1 MLLIGK
7 RVGSEYGIL
16 TLLLMILFSSCSVQ
30 QRIKV
35 KEYPKN
41 KPFVYSTKINIVN
54 ELPKDEEKRLTY
66 ELENYWDDSLRVRL
80 AQRYLAWYRL
90 SKPPAFDSVNIDRSV
105 NFMKAYLNSQ
115 GYFYPHFKDSIFID
129 TVKDQLRASVIMD
142 ISTGKNITID
152 SVSYNFQDSAL
163 NALVQSEISKSLL
176 KKGGRYTK
184 QVIGNELDRLTNLFR
199 QNGYYNFSRDDLR
212 AVVDTLGSELLE
224 LTLDPFKQAQLIAD
238 AAKKRNE
245 NPTWDIMITTTRV
258 LTDSTGLKQVSFGNI
273 YYYPETN
280 LYDIPDSVKKRNDF
294 IIDTFRS
301 GIMKYNQGIFRF
313 RPMREHTY
321 FKRGDKYNEADYFKT
336 LNTLGQLGAW
346 QQVDAILE
354 PRDKD
359 SLDVHLFMVPATK
372 QSVSAELE
380 GSRNSGDVI
389 TGNTL
394 GISMNLSYNNKNRW
408 KQAIQQQTV
417 LRTGVELNLLN
428 QANNPLLQTF
438 LVSAS
443 HTYAFPRIL
452 TPFRSWGSSKK
463 VENKKTLLTLN
474 GSYIDRR
481 NFYKVNSITASI
493 GYEWRSRK
501 RNGDHLWLY
510 KPLNLELY
518 GITRLAG
525 LDTLIQKNPF
535 LQASF
540 NEGNIVSQ
548 SLSFISTGTSRMNR
562 NRSHYFRVG
571 IEEAG
576 GLFGLLPGLKNNIYR
591 YIKTETEYRQVTRFD
606 KSELAYRAFAGVGY
620 NYGNDPRIG
629 RTLPFFKQ
637 FIAGGPYSMRA
648 WGLRQLGLGSSIFSD
663 TVNSS
668 YRDRFG
674 DIQLES
680 NIEYRFTL
688 LSLGSFKVGSAFFA
702 DIGNIWNIKRN
713 NQDPES
719 KFSLSNLGRDL
730 AIGVG
735 TGLRF
740 DFSYFLI
747 RFDFAYRVK
756 DPARNTNGGWMS
768 IRNFVWSE
776 TRSSGLKI
784 NNMALQFG
792 IGLPF

>member
-16 TLLLMILFSSCSVQ
+16 TLLFMILLSSCSVQ

-35 KEYPKN
+35 KDYPKN
-41 KPFVYSTKINIVN
+41 KPFIYSTKINIVN

-80 AQRYLAWYRL
+80 AQRYLVWYRL
-90 SKPPAFDSVNIDRSV
+90 SKPPVFDSVNIDRSV

-115 GYFYPHFKDSIFID
+115 GYFYPNFKDSIFID
-129 TVKDQLRASVIMD
+129 TVKDQLRTNVVMD

-184 QVIGNELDRLTNLFR
+184 QVIGDELDRLTNLFR

-212 AVVDTLGSELLE
+212 AVVDTLGSELLQ

-280 LYDIPDSVKKRNDF
+280 LYDIPDSVKKRTDF
-294 IIDTFRS
+294 IVDTFRS
-301 GIMKYNQGIFRF
+301 GIMKYKQGIFRF

-336 LNTLGQLGAW
+336 INTLGQLGAW

-354 PRDKD
+354 SRDKD

-438 LVSAS
+438 LMSAS

-481 NFYKVNSITASI
+481 NFYKVNSFTASI

-591 YIKTETEYRQVTRFD
+591 YIKTETEYRQLTRFD
-606 KSELAYRAFAGVGY
+606 KSELAYRAFAGIGY

-719 KFSLSNLGRDL
+719 KFSFSNLGRDL

>member
-7 RVGSEYGIL
+7 RVVLEYGIL
-16 TLLLMILFSSCSVQ
+16 TVLLMILLHSCSVQ
-30 QRIKV
+30 QRTTV
-35 KEYPKN
+35 RDFPAN
-41 KPFVYSTKINIVN
+41 KPFVYSNKINIVN
-54 ELPKDEEKRLTY
+54 DLPKDEEKRLTY
-66 ELENYWDDSLRVRL
+66 ELQNYWDDSLQVRL
-80 AQRYLAWYRL
+80 VQRYLAWYRL
-90 SKPPAFDSVNIDRSV
+90 NKPPVFDSSNLDRSI

-115 GYFYPHFKDSIFID
+115 GYFYSNLKDSVFID
-129 TVKDQLRASVIMD
+129 TVKNQLRANVIMD

-163 NALVQSEISKSLL
+163 KALVESEISKSPL

-184 QVIGNELDRLTNLFR
+184 QVISDELDRLTNLFR

-212 AVVDTLGSELLE
+212 AVVDTLDSELLQ

-245 NPTWDIMITTTRV
+245 NPNWSITITTTRN
-258 LTDSTGLKQVSFGNI
+258 LTDTTGLKQFSFGNI

-280 LYDIPDSVKKRNDF
+280 LYDIPDSVKRRTDF
-294 IIDTFRS
+294 KVDTFRS
-301 GIMKYNQGIFRF
+301 GIMKYKQGQFRF

-336 LNTLGQLGAW
+336 INTLGQLGAW

-359 SLDVHLFMVPATK
+359 SLDVHLFLVPAIK
-372 QSVSAELE
+372 QSVAAELE

-408 KQAIQQQTV
+408 KQAIQQQSV
-417 LRTGVELNLLN
+417 IRTGVELNLLN

-481 NFYKVNSITASI
+481 NFYKVNSFTASI

-510 KPLNLELY
+510 KPLNVELY

-548 SLSFISTGTSRMNR
+548 SLSFISTSTGRINR

-591 YIKTETEYRQVTRFD
+591 YIKTETEYRQVTRYD

-674 DIQLES
+674 DIQLET

-713 NQDPES
+713 NQDPDS
-719 KFSLSNLGRDL
+719 KFSFSNLAPDL

-756 DPARNTNGGWMS
+756 DPARNSNGGWMS
-768 IRNFVWSE
+768 IKDFVWSE
-776 TRSSGLKI
+776 TRASGLKI

>member
-294 IIDTFRS
+294 IVDTFRS

>member
-54 ELPKDEEKRLTY
+54 ELSKDEEKRLTY

-294 IIDTFRS
+294 IVDTFRS

>member
-7 RVGSEYGIL
+7 RVVLEYGIL
-16 TLLLMILFSSCSVQ
+16 TILLMILLHSCSVQ
-30 QRIKV
+30 QRTTV
-35 KEYPKN
+35 RNYPTN
-41 KPFVYSTKINIVN
+41 KPFVYSNKINILN
-54 ELPKDEEKRLTY
+54 DLPKDEKKRLTY
-66 ELENYWDDSLRVRL
+66 ELENYWDDSLQVRL
-80 AQRYLAWYRL
+80 IQRYLVGYRL
-90 SKPPAFDSVNIDRSV
+90 NKPPVFDSTNLDRSI
-105 NFMKAYLNSQ
+105 NFMRAYLNSQ
-115 GYFYPHFKDSIFID
+115 GYFYPNFKDSVFID
-129 TVKDQLRASVIMD
+129 TVKDQLRTNVIMD

-152 SVSYNFQDSAL
+152 SVSYSFQDSAL

-184 QVIGNELDRLTNLFR
+184 QVIGDELDRLTNLFR

-212 AVVDTLGSELLE
+212 AVIDTLDKELLQ

-245 NPTWDIMITTTRV
+245 NPSWDINITTTRN
-258 LTDSTGLKQVSFGNI
+258 LTDSTGLNQFSFGNI
-273 YYYPETN
+273 YYYPETK
-280 LYDIPDSVKKRNDF
+280 LYDIPDSVRRSTDF
-294 IIDTFRS
+294 IVDTFRS
-301 GIMKYNQGIFRF
+301 GIMKYKQGIFRF

-336 LNTLGQLGAW
+336 INTLGQLGAW

-354 PRDKD
+354 PRNKD
-359 SLDVHLFMVPATK
+359 SLDVHVFLVPAIK
-372 QSVSAELE
+372 QSVAAELE

-438 LVSAS
+438 LMSAS

-463 VENKKTLLTLN
+463 IENKKTSLTLN

-481 NFYKVNSITASI
+481 NFYKVNSFTASI

-501 RNGDHLWLY
+501 RNGDHIWLY
-510 KPLNLELY
+510 KPLNVELY
-518 GITRLAG
+518 GITRLPG

-548 SLSFISTGTSRMNR
+548 SLSFISTSTSRLNR
-562 NRSHYFRVG
+562 NKSHYFRVG

-576 GLFGLLPGLKNNIYR
+576 GLFGLLPGLRNNVYR
-591 YIKTETEYRQVTRFD
+591 YIKTETEYRQVTKYD
-606 KSELAYRAFAGVGY
+606 QSELAYRAFAGVGY

-648 WGLRQLGLGSSIFSD
+648 WGLRQLGLGSSVFSD

-674 DIQLES
+674 DVQLEG

-713 NQDPES
+713 DQDPDS
-719 KFSLSNLGRDL
+719 KFSFSNLARDL

-756 DPARNTNGGWMS
+756 DPARNKNGGWMS
-768 IRNFVWSE
+768 IKDFVWSE
-776 TRSSGLKI
+776 TRASGLKI